1 MKSLESEG
9 FLIPFAVR
17 DSSFLNCRISIITL
31 GVLKEAQQNKE
42 AQAAVEDLKSRLQ
55 PEGIRLF

>member
-1 MKSLESEG
+1 VKSL
-9 FLIPFAVR
+9 R
-17 DSSFLNCRISIITL
+17 DSSFLNCKISITKL

-55 PEGIRLF
+55 PEGIRVF